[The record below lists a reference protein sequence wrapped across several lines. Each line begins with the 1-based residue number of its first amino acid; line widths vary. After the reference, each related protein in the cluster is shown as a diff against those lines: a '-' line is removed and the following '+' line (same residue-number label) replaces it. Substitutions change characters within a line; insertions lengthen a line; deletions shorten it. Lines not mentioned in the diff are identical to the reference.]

1 MPRQLHHF
9 LKCTIYSVFKLIMLL
24 DTFLSTVF
32 LLFLFKDMTDLETY
46 LKGINK
52 DERSQ
57 PFVLCLYRESMLL
70 PTQVFVVFERK
81 ALAKASLL
89 KAVDGCYKLT
99 YVLNSNF
106 QDNCKLAW
114 HFLQHYIY
122 IYSQGGNEQ
131 LAASVRAFRS
141 YVQQIHET

>member
-1 MPRQLHHF
+1 
-9 LKCTIYSVFKLIMLL
+9 
-24 DTFLSTVF
+24 
-32 LLFLFKDMTDLETY
+32 MTDLQTY
-46 LKGINK
+46 LKSINEE
-52 DERSQ
+52 ERSQ

-81 ALAKASLL
+81 VLARASLL
-89 KAVDGCYKLT
+89 EAVDGCYKLT
-99 YVLNSNF
+99 YVLNIKF

-114 HFLQHYIY
+114 HFLQHY

-141 YVQQIHET
+141 YVQQVRDT